1 MATPPPAAFE
11 LPDLIAALPRRAFE
25 FSPAARTEADAIIS
39 RPPDALFRRLLGDQ
53 ESEAALLVARR
64 VIDAF
69 LRPHAATTAAPAGP
83 PPSATADN
91 IAAQVD
97 LARAGL
103 VTAIEALSRA
113 EPDVRDAV
121 LRQRAPLGLLGGCW
135 LDVLSQ
141 PATQP
146 SVIVNRLFAQHFTL
160 RGAGHP
166 QRSLPHLRRRRLEE
180 ASVYLPEIG
189 AADFLARA
197 DARPLT
203 ALHASFY
210 LSLSRLPA
218 SFLPELM
225 GVHYVFHALGVDDL
239 LSGLEP
245 MLAEPDLRDVLCA
258 YLELAG
264 PAERTRL
271 GAGVRLALA
280 LETEH
285 VAMLAE
291 LAAWRRGLSLE
302 SKVAAI
308 IARHAPFAGRQHRT
322 VLVGGRLLTDTF
334 ADPDLD
340 LAAFL
345 GEFRESGPLR
355 ASGDGP
361 CRFVN
366 AMKFGGPMFGI
377 FSESE
382 AAVFSAWVRDV
393 QAGARPEIV
402 LSANTTGDA
411 RAGERRAAIAA
422 AAPADIVIAEIGAP
436 GDRELFHRLV
446 NIENYAN
453 TLPLAAERAER
464 LFTAAEIL
472 FTCGAG
478 GRYTDASYFDYS
490 PQALYERAE
499 RVYWDK
505 LVGPYQPL
513 TQIPDRDEVVFLQT
527 TYALGALIDAA
538 WIHRVANL
546 ARFERRTD
554 AALFSIYADEMGY
567 GDLRKNHITLIHRA
581 LRSMDIALP
590 HIRDAAFAD
599 QDDLPDELYGFS
611 LHQLCMA
618 LFPDT
623 YYNEILGY
631 NLAIEMFGLGELRL
645 HEIQKLRHYG
655 FDDCYE
661 QAHLTIDNISAGHS
675 RQAADIIV
683 AYLDEVRRAL
693 GDAAVP
699 REWRRVWRGYASL
712 AYFVEHALLKQ
723 VAPEQMSN
731 EAAPVTPVTIII

>member
-1 MATPPPAAFE
+1 MATPPSAAFE

-25 FSPAARTEADAIIS
+25 FGPAAREEAAAIIAQ
-39 RPPDALFRRLLGDQ
+39 PPDALFRRLLGDQ
-53 ESEAALLVARR
+53 ESEAVLLVARR

-69 LRPHAATTAAPAGP
+69 LRPHAAVTATA
-83 PPSATADN
+83 ATADD
-91 IAAQVD
+91 IAAKV
-97 LARAGL
+97 ARTRAEL
-103 VTAIEALSRA
+103 VTAVGSLARD
-113 EPDVRDAV
+113 EPEVRDAAV
-121 LRQRAPLGLLGGCW
+121 RQRAPLGMLGGCW

-146 SVIVNRLFAQHFTL
+146 SVIVNRLFAQHFAL
-160 RGAGHP
+160 RGAGNP
-166 QRSLPHLRRRRLEE
+166 QRSLQHLRRRRMEE
-180 ASVYLPEIG
+180 AGVFLPEIG

-197 DARPLT
+197 GARPLT

-210 LSLSRLPA
+210 VSLSRLPA
-218 SFLPELM
+218 SFLPELV

-245 MLAEPDLRDVLCA
+245 MLAEPALRDVLRA

-264 PAERTRL
+264 PAERARL
-271 GAGVRLALA
+271 QAGVRLTLA
-280 LETEH
+280 LEGEH

-291 LAAWRRGLSLE
+291 LAAWCRGQSLE

-308 IARHAPFAGRQHRT
+308 IARHAPFAGSQHRDT
-322 VLVGGRLLTDTF
+322 EVGGRLLTETF
-334 ADPDLD
+334 SDPGLD

-345 GEFRESGPLR
+345 REFRESRPLR
-355 ASGDGP
+355 RTRDGR
-361 CRFVN
+361 CRFLN
-366 AMKFGGPMFGI
+366 AMKLGGPMFGI
-377 FSESE
+377 FSDRE
-382 AAVFSAWVRDV
+382 AAVFGAWAADV

-402 LSANTTGDA
+402 ISANTAGDA
-411 RAGERRAAIAA
+411 RAAQRAAAIAA
-422 AAPADIVIAEIGAP
+422 AAPGDVVIAEVGAP
-436 GDRELFHRLV
+436 GDRELFYRLV
-446 NIENYAN
+446 NIENFAN
-453 TLPLAAERAER
+453 TLPLAAQRAER
-464 LFTAAEIL
+464 LFSAAEIL
-472 FTCGAG
+472 FTRGAG
-478 GRYTDASYFDYS
+478 GRYTDASFFDYS

-505 LVGPYQPL
+505 LIAPYRPL
-513 TQIPDRDEVVFLQT
+513 PQLPERDEVVFLQT

-546 ARFERRTD
+546 GRSQRRSD
-554 AALFSIYADEMGY
+554 GALFAIYADEMGH

-590 HIRDAAFAD
+590 HIRDAAFMD
-599 QDDLPDELYGFS
+599 QGDLPDELYGFS

-645 HEIQKLRHYG
+645 HEVQKLRHHG

-683 AYLDEVRRAL
+683 SYLDEVRRAL
-693 GDAAVP
+693 GDAAMA
-699 REWRRVWRGYASL
+699 REWRRVWRGYAAL

-723 VAPEQMSN
+723 IGN
-731 EAAPVTPVTIII
+731 EEEPVSLII